1 MVFPYGVGKIL
12 AIGTTLLQCIQIS
25 RTLENFSLF
34 KLSISSFLTT
44 FSHFHT
50 HTLTNPSSYNLQVK
64 TTQPRR
70 YLVRPNQGVVSPG
83 GTETVSI
90 LLVERDKQI
99 LLHSYDRLGQSA
111 LDHSKDKFLVQSC
124 TVDGSFAARYA
135 AEKARAG
142 GGSSDGKVSALSK
155 AMTDELTSMWNSAS
169 SSGQPIFNKKL
180 HVRHVV
186 EGGSSVGAGAAAAA
200 AAPAPAASATSAASP
215 SLSASDKTVSPETM
229 SPQQMLAEITSLRR
243 KYDELVS
250 FSVNL
255 TAERD
260 ILNNTLEQTKRDLNR
275 EMSARAALE
284 NAGAGGGGRGGKAA
298 AGSGKKGG
306 VSMVLVL
313 MIAMAAALG
322 GIKLANSGAADF
334 LESVPVLGSALDF
347 GEDDASS
354 GAVAKEEL

>member
-1 MVFPYGVGKIL
+1 MQRFMLFRQTYVFCKHVNL
-12 AIGTTLLQCIQIS
+12 IG
-25 RTLENFSLF
+25 
-34 KLSISSFLTT
+34 FLTDFFLAT
-44 FSHFHT
+44 T
-50 HTLTNPSSYNLQVK
+50 DQVK

-124 TVDGSFAARYA
+124 TVEDGFAAKYG

-142 GGSSDGKVSALSK
+142 GGDGKVSTISK
-155 AMTDELTSMWNSAS
+155 EMTDQLTGMWNSAS
-169 SSGQPIFNKKL
+169 ASGHDIYNKKL

-186 EGGSSVGAGAAAAA
+186 EGGAAAGASPAAGSAT
-200 AAPAPAASATSAASP
+200 AASATSTSSP
-215 SLSASDKTVSPETM
+215 SLSASDKTVSPESM

-275 EMSARAALE
+275 EMAARAALE
-284 NAGAGGGGRGGKAA
+284 NAGGGGGGGGRGGKLA
-298 AGSGKKGG
+298 AGGGKKGG
-306 VSMVLVL
+306 VSMMVVLI
-313 MIAMAAALG
+313 IALVAALG
-322 GIKLANSGAADF
+322 GIKLANSGAASF
-334 LESVPVLGSALDF
+334 LETVPVLGNVLDF
-347 GEDDASS
+347 GDEDGSL
-354 GAVAKEEL
+354 AKEEL